1 MKAAKKPYQVGSI
14 LALLLIALQ
23 LTVQSL
29 ILYRLRNL
37 ENPHQVVFTI
47 PQLNSSA
54 TEISC
59 DR

>member
-1 MKAAKKPYQVGSI
+1 MKAVKRGFPW
-14 LALLLIALQ
+14 IAVMVAASLLQ
-23 LTVQSL
+23 LTVQSM